1 MPHTI
6 MVISVDWVRH
16 LPPHI
21 ALITLTLYKP
31 TKYETSTTHPA
42 HLLSLRMALI
52 VL

>member
-1 MPHTI
+1 MPYTI

-21 ALITLTLYKP
+21 ALIKLTLYKP
-31 TKYETSTTHPA
+31 TKYETSTTHLA
-42 HLLSLRMALI
+42 HLLSLAVI